1 MRRMKRLLAGV
12 ATVAVLCGSVSVM
25 GTSAVV
31 RDKDVNNDGS
41 IDILDVIMLNQY
53 LAGQFYV
60 SNPAEMDANG
70 NLIVDIVDSQC
81 ILAYTVN
88 AVCTWRYVDVT
99 A

>member
-12 ATVAVLCGSVSVM
+12 AAVAVLCGGVSVM
-25 GTSAVV
+25 GTSAAL

-53 LAGQFYV
+53 LAGLFYV

-70 NLIVDIVDSQC
+70 NYIISPADANCV
-81 ILAYTVN
+81 LAYTVN
-88 AVCTWRYVDVT
+88 KNYSVQFDL
-99 A
+99 